1 MTGSRARVPCTVV
14 TGFLGAGK
22 TTLIRHVLGNAQ
34 GRRLAVIV
42 NEFGDVG
49 IDGEILKG
57 CGNAACPEDNIVE
70 LANGCLCCTVADE
83 FVPALDAILAKDGVE
98 HIVIE
103 TSGLALPKPLVQ
115 AFHWPA
121 IKSRVTVDGV
131 VVVVDGA
138 ALADGRVAHDL
149 EALTAQRSADAALDH
164 DDPVEEVFED
174 QIACAD
180 LVVLN
185 KRDLLDQA
193 GIDKAMAAIAGALP
207 RSVKVV
213 TVSDGKVD
221 CGLLLGLGVGTED
234 DIANRRTHHDDE
246 LDHDHDDFDSVRRAA
261 RRDCRSAKPCG
272 ACRSGCG
279 KIRRAAHQGLRRR
292 RRQAAAAPGAG
303 GGRAR
308 EPSLRPAMDGER
320 TAPEPAC
327 RHRTEG
333 TRPRSGYAGACR
345 LTMHLLTTS
354 ATNLDDMVSRSGR
367 SSPNA
372 GRYRRAV
379 VR

>member
-1 MTGSRARVPCTVV
+1 MTGTSQNLARIPCTIV

-22 TTLIRHVLGNAQ
+22 TTLIRHVIANAQ

-57 CGNAACPEDNIVE
+57 CGNDACPEENIVE

-83 FVPALDAILAKDGVE
+83 FVPALDAILAREGVE

-121 IKSRVTVDGV
+121 IKNRVTVDGV

-138 ALADGRVAHDL
+138 ALADGRVAADL
-149 EALTAQRSADAALDH
+149 EALAAQRAADSALAH

-180 LVVLN
+180 LVVIN
-185 KRDLLDQA
+185 KRDL
-193 GIDKAMAAIAGALP
+193 IDDVGMRKVRATIAGALP
-207 RSVKVV
+207 RSVKVI
-213 TVSDGKVD
+213 TAADGKVD
-221 CGLLLGLGVGTED
+221 QALLLGLGIATED

-246 LDHDHDDFDSVRRAA
+246 LDHDHDEFDSFVVTIGEIADPAALAQRVAGLADAFDVLRVKGFAAVAGKPMRLMVQAVGPRVTHQYDRAWT
-261 RRDCRSAKPCG
+261 SAE
-272 ACRSGCG
+272 
-279 KIRRAAHQGLRRR
+279 
-292 RRQAAAAPGAG
+292 
-303 GGRAR
+303 AR
-308 EPSLRPAMDGER
+308 EGRLVVIGLKGLDRGAV
-320 TAPEPAC
+320 
-327 RHRTEG
+327 
-333 TRPRSGYAGACR
+333 TRALAG
-345 LTMHLLTTS
+345 
-354 ATNLDDMVSRSGR
+354 
-367 SSPNA
+367 
-372 GRYRRAV
+372 
-379 VR
+379 

>member
-1 MTGSRARVPCTVV
+1 MTGSLTRVPCTII

-57 CGNAACPEDNIVE
+57 CGNAACPEENIVE

-83 FVPALDAILAKDGVE
+83 FVPALDSILARDGIE

-138 ALADGRVAHDL
+138 ALADGRVANDL
-149 EALTAQRSADAALDH
+149 EALTRQRTADTALAH

-185 KRDLLDQA
+185 KRDLLDNA
-193 GIDKAMAAIAGALP
+193 GVKKALAAISAALP
-207 RSVKVV
+207 
-213 TVSDGKVD
+213 
-221 CGLLLGLGVGTED
+221 
-234 DIANRRTHHDDE
+234 
-246 LDHDHDDFDSVRRAA
+246 
-261 RRDCRSAKPCG
+261 
-272 ACRSGCG
+272 
-279 KIRRAAHQGLRRR
+279 
-292 RRQAAAAPGAG
+292 
-303 GGRAR
+303 
-308 EPSLRPAMDGER
+308 
-320 TAPEPAC
+320 
-327 RHRTEG
+327 
-333 TRPRSGYAGACR
+333 
-345 LTMHLLTTS
+345 
-354 ATNLDDMVSRSGR
+354 
-367 SSPNA
+367 
-372 GRYRRAV
+372 
-379 VR
+379 

>member
-1 MTGSRARVPCTVV
+1 MNDRLKNGSLSRVPCTIV
-14 TGFLGAGK
+14 TGFLGSGK
-22 TTLIRHVLGNAQ
+22 TTLIRHVLANAQ

-57 CGNAACPEDNIVE
+57 CGNEACPEENIVE

-83 FVPALDAILAKDGVE
+83 FVPALDAILAREGVE

-138 ALADGRVAHDL
+138 ALAGGQVSADL
-149 EALTAQRSADAALDH
+149 DALAQQRAADTALTH

-185 KRDLLDQA
+185 KRDLLDDA
-193 GIDKAMAAIAGALP
+193 GIAKAQAAISGALP
-207 RSVKVV
+207 RRVKTIAVA
-213 TVSDGKVD
+213 DGKVD
-221 CGLLLGLGVGTED
+221 AALLLGLGVGTED

-246 LDHDHDDFDSVRRAA
+246 AEHDHDDFDSFVVPVAEIADPAALAARIGALAEQFDVLRVKGFVPVAGKPLRLLLQAVGARVTHHFDRPWNADEARDGRLVVIGLKGIDRAA
-261 RRDCRSAKPCG
+261 VT
-272 ACRSGCG
+272 
-279 KIRRAAHQGLRRR
+279 RA
-292 RRQAAAAPGAG
+292 
-303 GGRAR
+303 
-308 EPSLRPAMDGER
+308 
-320 TAPEPAC
+320 
-327 RHRTEG
+327 
-333 TRPRSGYAGACR
+333 
-345 LTMHLLTTS
+345 LL
-354 ATNLDDMVSRSGR
+354 G
-367 SSPNA
+367 
-372 GRYRRAV
+372 
-379 VR
+379 

>member
-1 MTGSRARVPCTVV
+1 MNGSLARVPCTIV

-22 TTLIRHVLGNAQ
+22 TTLIRHVLGNVR

-57 CGNAACPEDNIVE
+57 CGDEACPEENVVE

-83 FVPALDAILAKDGVE
+83 FVPALDAILARDGVE

-138 ALADGRVAHDL
+138 ALADGRVAENLD
-149 EALTAQRSADAALDH
+149 ALAQQRAADAALAH

-185 KRDLLDQA
+185 KRDLLDDA
-193 GIDKAMAAIAGALP
+193 GLAKAQDAIARALP
-207 RSVKVV
+207 RNVKTIAVA
-213 TVSDGKVD
+213 DGKVD
-221 CGLLLGLGVGTED
+221 AGLLLGLGVGTED
-234 DIANRRTHHDDE
+234 DIANRRTRHDAE
-246 LDHDHDDFDSVRRAA
+246 EEHDHDDFDSFVVPLAEIADPSALAARVAALSENFDVLRVKGFAAVAGKPLRLLLQAVGRRVTQQYDRPWGAGETRQGRLVVIGLRGLDRAA
-261 RRDCRSAKPCG
+261 VT
-272 ACRSGCG
+272 
-279 KIRRAAHQGLRRR
+279 RA
-292 RRQAAAAPGAG
+292 
-303 GGRAR
+303 
-308 EPSLRPAMDGER
+308 
-320 TAPEPAC
+320 
-327 RHRTEG
+327 
-333 TRPRSGYAGACR
+333 
-345 LTMHLLTTS
+345 LT
-354 ATNLDDMVSRSGR
+354 G
-367 SSPNA
+367 
-372 GRYRRAV
+372 
-379 VR
+379 